1 MGKNKTNQD
10 LIVEMGTLLRRSG
23 INLPGAQLDLL
34 WLYHTILRN
43 YNTQLNLTRIHNFK
57 NMVLKLY
64 VDSILPANLM
74 DLPSPL
80 LDLGTGPGMPGIPLK
95 IAFPHLKI
103 ILSESRQN
111 RVAFLEKVI
120 TELGLKGISV
130 KGRAITPAFQEP
142 VSGVITRAVERMEK
156 TLQRISGCLEE
167 KGLAIFMKGPNC
179 DEEISEA
186 ENRFSM
192 EYEVVR
198 DQSYQI
204 PHSPHRRRLVVFQ
217 RTSRSFG
224 SIKAETMGKYPFHH
238 IESEQNTIYKALKKL
253 LTARGIKKQR
263 AALVSGEK
271 LVNEALRYFPEQCDG
286 WITASDQQLPP
297 ENAPSHL
304 SWYWL
309 ASSLFKTLD
318 LFNTH
323 SPLLRIRTKP
333 VPEWGPREEF
343 PAGPTVLIPFQDPE
357 NVGAVIRS
365 AAAFGIRR
373 VILLEESAHPFHP
386 KAIRASGGAV
396 FHVSFLQ
403 GPSIRKLRRDLP
415 ILALSPEGKDISLY
429 RFPKTF
435 AILPGVEGT
444 GLPEDMRKTAF
455 SIPIQKDVE
464 SLNAA
469 AATAIVFYLWSQA
482 KKKRG
487 D

>member
-10 LIVEMGTLLRRSG
+10 LIVEMGALLRRSD
-23 INLPGAQLDLL
+23 INLSGAQLNRL
-34 WLYHTILRN
+34 WLYHTMLRN
-43 YNTQLNLTRIHNFK
+43 YNTQLNLTRVHNFK

-64 VDSILPANLM
+64 VDSILPANLLE
-74 DLPSPL
+74 LPSPL

-111 RVAFLEKVI
+111 RVAFLEMVI

-156 TLQRISGCLEE
+156 TLERVNGCLEE

-179 DEEISEA
+179 DEEIRAA
-186 ENRFSM
+186 ESRFSS
-192 EYEVVR
+192 EYELVR

-204 PHSPHRRRLVVFQ
+204 PHSPHKRRLVVFQ
-217 RTSRSFG
+217 RRSRSFG
-224 SIKAETMGKYPFHH
+224 SIKAETIGKHPFHH

-271 LVNEALRYFPEQCDG
+271 LVNEALRYFPEQCNG
-286 WITASDQQLPP
+286 WITASDQQIPP
-297 ENAPSHL
+297 GDAPSHL

-309 ASSLFKTLD
+309 ATSLFKTLD
-318 LFNTH
+318 LFNTNT
-323 SPLLRIRTKP
+323 PLLRIQTKP
-333 VPEWGPREEF
+333 VPDWDPREGF
-343 PAGPTVLIPFQDPE
+343 PAGLTVLIPFQDPE

-365 AAAFGIRR
+365 AVAFGIRS
-373 VILLEESAHPFHP
+373 VILLEECAHPFHP
-386 KAIRASGGAV
+386 KAVRASGGAV

-403 GPSIRKLRRDLP
+403 GPSIRKLPRDLP
-415 ILALSPEGKDISLY
+415 ILALSPEGKDISQY
-429 RFPKTF
+429 RFPRTC
-435 AILPGVEGT
+435 AILPGLEGT
-444 GLPEDMRKTAF
+444 GLPDDMRKTAF
-455 SIPIQKDVE
+455 SIPIQKEVE

-469 AATAIVFYLWSQA
+469 AATAIAFYLWSQEE
-482 KKKRG
+482 KKRS